1 MYVLCSK
8 IEIKSKKT
16 WVFDKITSAEVVRDT
31 ESLTD
36 TCVVELPKKVR
47 WKDEPSI
54 PVRRGDEITVH
65 LGYDGH
71 LQLAFKG
78 FITAVG
84 TKSPVRIECEDYMFR
99 LKQHPAKKLTYKS
112 ATLDR
117 ILTDQCLG
125 IRHKVSGEQNIGQYR
140 VTADTVS
147 GLLADLKTGGG
158 IRSFIRYE
166 DGEPVLH
173 CGVLFDRPGDP
184 GGTNVSSHTGNTV
197 QAGTPA
203 PTQVFSTGLNLIDDS
218 QLEEQTADSLKI
230 KVKAISMMPDNKKIT
245 VEAGDRDG
253 ELRTLHTYNKQEP
266 ELKAWAEQELKR
278 LKRDGL
284 AGSFTTFGNH
294 LVEKLDAV
302 GIRIDGQR
310 KGVYQVR
317 KNEIKYG
324 DGGLRQEITIGTRV
338 AE

>member
-8 IEIKSKKT
+8 IRIKSKKT
-16 WVFDKITSAEVVRDT
+16 WVFDKITSAEVVRDM

-47 WKDEPSI
+47 WKGEPSI

-65 LGYDGH
+65 FGYNGH

-173 CGVLFDRPGDP
+173 CGVLFDRLGDP
-184 GGTNVSSHTGNTV
+184 
-197 QAGTPA
+197 APA
-203 PTQVFSTGLNLIDDS
+203 QVFSTGRNLIDDS
-218 QLEEQTADSLKI
+218 QLEELSAADMKI
-230 KVKAISMMPDNKKIT
+230 KVKAVSMMPNNKKIT

-253 ELRTLHTYNKQEP
+253 ELRTLHAYNKLEP

-284 AGSFTTFGNH
+284 AGSFTTFGIR
-294 LVEKLDAV
+294 LAEKLDAV